1 MLACPVDAD
10 QNLAL
15 QYLAY
20 DGLWDSY
27 WIGGRLTKGVWG
39 WSNGEAFGN
48 YLNWGDG
55 KPDNVDSLE
64 YLLSINYDGTWNDL
78 PADAERGF
86 IMETTAELGQQ
97 AEETVRLAELEWMN
111 SDYCEASDV
120 YGIDEINTKAKTL
133 ELGSVRLDASND
145 ARLSVQHADGYV
157 VFSGT
162 VSPYSGASENVNM
175 QFAVFGD
182 GKLLYELRDIRKNTD
197 ETAFSVD
204 VSGVNVLTVAASNNG
219 SYDYGHL
226 YLTSALGVKDG
237 TGEAADIQR
246 LADLILV
253 EEVGTYTEQ
262 KLYTD
267 VYGILHDR
275 LLELNAQENARALY
289 NLSGNYTTFTGTLT
303 ALTEGTLE
311 TDASVQ
317 IKADGETLY
326 EISGFEMQEGPVAF
340 ELDVTGK
347 STLEIVTS
355 SEDRTWIYLTDDR
368 IAAK

>member
-1 MLACPVDAD
+1 
-10 QNLAL
+10 
-15 QYLAY
+15 
-20 DGLWDSY
+20 
-27 WIGGRLTKGVWG
+27 
-39 WSNGEAFGN
+39 
-48 YLNWGDG
+48 
-55 KPDNVDSLE
+55 
-64 YLLSINYDGTWNDL
+64 
-78 PADAERGF
+78 
-86 IMETTAELGQQ
+86 
-97 AEETVRLAELEWMN
+97 
-111 SDYCEASDV
+111 
-120 YGIDEINTKAKTL
+120 
-133 ELGSVRLDASND
+133 
-145 ARLSVQHADGYV
+145 
-157 VFSGT
+157 
-162 VSPYSGASENVNM
+162 M
-175 QFAVFGD
+175 Q
-182 GKLLYELRDIRKNTD
+182 
-197 ETAFSVD
+197 
-204 VSGVNVLTVAASNNG
+204 TVAASNNG

>member
-1 MLACPVDAD
+1 
-10 QNLAL
+10 
-15 QYLAY
+15 
-20 DGLWDSY
+20 
-27 WIGGRLTKGVWG
+27 
-39 WSNGEAFGN
+39 
-48 YLNWGDG
+48 
-55 KPDNVDSLE
+55 
-64 YLLSINYDGTWNDL
+64 
-78 PADAERGF
+78 
-86 IMETTAELGQQ
+86 
-97 AEETVRLAELEWMN
+97 
-111 SDYCEASDV
+111 
-120 YGIDEINTKAKTL
+120 
-133 ELGSVRLDASND
+133 
-145 ARLSVQHADGYV
+145 
-157 VFSGT
+157 
-162 VSPYSGASENVNM
+162 M

>member
-1 MLACPVDAD
+1 
-10 QNLAL
+10 
-15 QYLAY
+15 
-20 DGLWDSY
+20 
-27 WIGGRLTKGVWG
+27 
-39 WSNGEAFGN
+39 
-48 YLNWGDG
+48 
-55 KPDNVDSLE
+55 
-64 YLLSINYDGTWNDL
+64 
-78 PADAERGF
+78 
-86 IMETTAELGQQ
+86 
-97 AEETVRLAELEWMN
+97 
-111 SDYCEASDV
+111 
-120 YGIDEINTKAKTL
+120 
-133 ELGSVRLDASND
+133 
-145 ARLSVQHADGYV
+145 
-157 VFSGT
+157 
-162 VSPYSGASENVNM
+162 M

-197 ETAFSVD
+197 ETVFSVD

-226 YLTSALGVKDG
+226 YLTSAFGVKDG
-237 TGEAADIQR
+237 TGDAADIQR
-246 LADLILV
+246 PADLILV

-262 KLYTD
+262 NLYTD
-267 VYGILHDR
+267 AYGILHDR
-275 LLELNAQENARALY
+275 LLELNAQEDARALY

-368 IAAK
+368 IAVK